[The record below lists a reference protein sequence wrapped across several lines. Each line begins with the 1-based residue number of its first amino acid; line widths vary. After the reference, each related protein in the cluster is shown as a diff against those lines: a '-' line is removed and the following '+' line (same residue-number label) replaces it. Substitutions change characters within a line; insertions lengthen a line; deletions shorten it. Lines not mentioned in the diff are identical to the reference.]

1 MMDGRALED
10 AIVITGM
17 GALAAGATTPSE
29 LFQVA
34 QAGQS
39 PAKWLTLDGLA
50 QPIAASCAPDP
61 DLPGPEMRYARR
73 LDRSARLALAAA
85 RQAIAE
91 ARLED
96 GVDLAEVGVVI
107 GSSRGP
113 LGRTLETAGER
124 LERGADAP
132 TASAETTP
140 ASLSGSISQ
149 AFGFGGA
156 ASTVAATCASAAHAI
171 CIGAI
176 QLVAREVQ
184 AVVVGG
190 AEAPLVSL
198 VAGQLSAARVTG
210 WDADPRQT
218 CKPFDRRRNGLMI
231 GEGAA
236 VLVLERAS
244 DAERRGTRALA
255 RLSGWAAGSDDGGRT
270 GVTADGEGLVR
281 VMRRA
286 QARAGIAAS
295 AIGHVNAHGTAT
307 VLNDPVESRALNA
320 FFGAG
325 KVPPLTSTKPITG
338 HCLGATPALEAV
350 IAIES
355 LRNGR
360 LPPTA
365 NHEELDPACAVD
377 VVSGTARRSLIGA
390 VMSTSLGFW
399 GVQAA
404 LIFESA

>member
-1 MMDGRALED
+1 MAGRPLD
-10 AIVITGM
+10 DPIVVTGM
-17 GALAAGATTPSE
+17 GALAAGAATPHD
-29 LFQVA
+29 LFEVA
-34 QAGQS
+34 LAGQS
-39 PAKWLTLDGLA
+39 PAQWLTFDGLA
-50 QPIAASCAPDP
+50 GPMAGSCAPDP
-61 DLPGPEMRYARR
+61 DLPGQEFRHARR
-73 LDRSARLALAAA
+73 LDRSARMALAAA

-91 ARLED
+91 ARFDE
-96 GVDLAEVGVVI
+96 GVDRAEVGVVI

-113 LGRTLETAGER
+113 LGRTLETVSER
-124 LERGADAP
+124 RERGAEAP

-140 ASLSGSISQ
+140 ASLSGAISQ
-149 AFGFGGA
+149 AFGFGGPS
-156 ASTVAATCASAAHAI
+156 STLAATCASAAHAI

-176 QLVAREVQ
+176 ELLAGEVE

-190 AEAPLVSL
+190 AEAPLIALIAS
-198 VAGQLSAARVTG
+198 QLAAARVTG
-210 WDADPRQT
+210 WDADPRLT
-218 CKPFDRRRNGLMI
+218 CKPFDARRNGLML

-244 DAERRGTRALA
+244 HAERRGARIVA

-270 GVTADGEGLVR
+270 GLTADGEGLVR

-286 QARAGIAAS
+286 QARAGIAAT

-355 LRNGR
+355 LRDGR

-365 NHEELDPACAVD
+365 NHQELDAACAVD
-377 VVSGTARRSLIGA
+377 VVSGTARPTRTGA